1 MYASRG
7 KNALLKNYS
16 AKAILILDA
25 ELELTKLKIKHPEQF
40 TKETLSTPPSVLSV
54 IPKFPNLGIMGMTEI
69 LSSLML
75 LGGIV
80 NKEGKQPSIIAYAEV
95 FEHAF
100 GFSFNNIYDCQSLL
114 FKRKPYNLTKTLDA
128 MKTALLKEYKKRKII
143 AEKNK
148 DEKRQS

>member
-1 MYASRG
+1 
-7 KNALLKNYS
+7 
-16 AKAILILDA
+16 
-25 ELELTKLKIKHPEQF
+25 
-40 TKETLSTPPSVLSV
+40 
-54 IPKFPNLGIMGMTEI
+54 MGMTEI

-128 MKTALLKEYKKRKII
+128 MKTALLKEYKKRKIN

-148 DEKRQS
+148 DEKR